1 MEAAALRT
9 KSHLGHRDS
18 AGSIFMKPVKAGRAH
33 GVYTPQNK
41 TTLAYVLERS
51 SLSLELKLHLAYRLA
66 RSLGRLKDA
75 TKAPVAR

>member
-1 MEAAALRT
+1 
-9 KSHLGHRDS
+9 
-18 AGSIFMKPVKAGRAH
+18 MKPVKAGRAH